1 MVFDGRKCYALA
13 VPHGHNMD
21 NCTASMHRQW
31 GWGHTDSA
39 PNVAAKIG
47 HSDIHLDS
55 AAEVECAEAECV
67 EALSAATGWSVT
79 LLLEG

>member
-1 MVFDGRKCYALA
+1 MAANAMRWLCLTVIIRTTVEPQCIVNGL
-13 VPHGHNMD
+13 
-21 NCTASMHRQW
+21 
-31 GWGHTDSA
+31 GHTDSA